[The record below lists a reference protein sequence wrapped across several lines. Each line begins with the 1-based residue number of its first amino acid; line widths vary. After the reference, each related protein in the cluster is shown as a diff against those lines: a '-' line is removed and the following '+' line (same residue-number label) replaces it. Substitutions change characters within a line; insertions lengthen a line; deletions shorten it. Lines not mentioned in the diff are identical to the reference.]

1 MQRKLEIGYN
11 RAARLID
18 QLEKDGV
25 IAPSKGAQPR
35 EVLIDKY
42 VSNGKEIITQKR
54 DPLFEDAKRVIQE
67 YGKASVPLL
76 QRKLKIGWNRAAKLF
91 KEIKKSRL

>member
-1 MQRKLEIGYN
+1 M
-11 RAARLID
+11 ID

-42 VSNGKEIITQKR
+42 VSNGKEIITQRR
-54 DPLFEDAKRVIQE
+54 DPLFEDAKMVIQE

-76 QRKLKIGWNRAAKLF
+76 QRKLKIGWNRAARLRQNTARDRVSRYF
-91 KEIKKSRL
+91 AKSQAVGFR